1 MKKFNRLTAD
11 GYDETDSIPNKL
23 GFDVRHYCSDHVW
36 QDSLRRLW
44 KNHQDV
50 DFWNDTLRILE
61 QELLHDV

>member
-23 GFDVRHYCSDHVW
+23 GFDVRHYCSHHVW
-36 QDSLRRLW
+36 ENSLRRLW

-50 DFWNDTLRILE
+50 DLWNDTLRILE